1 MKDFTTK
8 IYHFALH
15 SIQYITLFLTLLL
28 FLGSFLFTCY
38 AEDMT
43 SQQVLTRVDNPFVNI
58 GGSVLFCI
66 LLLSIS
72 ALWAKQTAP
81 RKTILLFGT
90 LAWVCIIGCIL
101 ILFSK
106 TVPAAD
112 AMSVY
117 SAAEALANG
126 DTSVIHPT
134 DSYLSYYPQQVGLMA
149 FLELLCRIWNLLGI
163 SMPAYHF
170 IKGVYVLLLCL
181 AVFFQYKSVHAF
193 WENDTIDCIY
203 LLLVGTNLPLIMYSS
218 FVYGEIPSFAAFSVG
233 MYLLIRFLQHVTLD
247 IHAFASPQAVS
258 GKRSVFGWGVSSLFF
273 LTLSVMLR
281 KNSLILIIAVV
292 IVLLLEALK
301 NKKSTILL
309 LALLCVVSSFL
320 VLPFVQKTYE
330 IRSGN
335 FLKTGVPTMSYF
347 AMGMQ
352 EASRGN
358 GWYNGFNIDTYQ
370 NTGMDTDLTN
380 ELSQQAIQE
389 RLAYFKQ
396 NPGYAI
402 QFYWHKHLSQW
413 SDGTYASRQ
422 ATLAT
427 FGGRNDFFNRLY
439 DGDLSVFYIEF
450 YNIYQSVLYLG
461 ALLFCLSQCF
471 RKQIQHLQKQKE
483 TAISSNTLTLYIW
496 LIGVIGGFLF
506 HILWEANSR
515 YIFIYGLLL
524 MPYAAYG
531 LSLLRLFFS
540 RNTTDGMR

>member
-1 MKDFTTK
+1 MRDFTNK
-8 IYHFALH
+8 IYQFSLK

-38 AEDMT
+38 ANDMT

-58 GGSVLFCI
+58 GGSIVFCI
-66 LLLSIS
+66 LLLILS
-72 ALWAKQTAP
+72 AFWSKQTAP
-81 RKTILLFGT
+81 RKRILLFIT
-90 LAWVCIIGCIL
+90 LGWICIMGCIL

-170 IKGVYVLLLCL
+170 IKGIYVLLLCL
-181 AVFFQYKSVHAF
+181 AVFFQYKSIHTF

-203 LLLVGTNLPLIMYSS
+203 LLLAGTNLPLIMYSS
-218 FVYGEIPSFAAFSVG
+218 FVYGEIPSFTAFSVG
-233 MYLLIRFLQHVTLD
+233 MYFLIRFIQHVNEDTQ
-247 IHAFASPQAVS
+247 ASFSLPAL
-258 GKRSVFGWGVSSLFF
+258 KRNRYIAICGVSSLIF

-281 KNSLILIIAVV
+281 KNSLILIIAIL
-292 IVLLLEALK
+292 IVLLLEGFK
-301 NKKSTILL
+301 NKRASILL
-309 LALLCVVSSFL
+309 LALLCAICSFSI
-320 VLPFVQKTYE
+320 LPLVQKTYE

-335 FLKTGVPTMSYF
+335 FLKTGVPAMSYF

-370 NTGMDTDLTN
+370 NSGMDTELTN

-389 RLAYFKQ
+389 RLDYFKQ

-427 FGGRNDFFNRLY
+427 FGGRNNFFHSLY
-439 DGDLSVFYIEF
+439 DGAYSIFYIEF
-450 YNIYQSVLYLG
+450 YNIYQNILYLG
-461 ALLFCLSQCF
+461 ALLFCISQCF
-471 RKQIQHLQKQKE
+471 GKHMQHLQKQKE
-483 TAISSNTLTLYIW
+483 TAISSNNLALYIG

-515 YIFIYGLLL
+515 YIFIYSLLL
-524 MPYAAYG
+524 MPYTAYG
-531 LSLLRLFFS
+531 LSLIRLFFT
-540 RNTTDGMR
+540 RNTTKEVH